1 MSYIIITTEITSYL
15 PKSFNFED
23 FKFKFNHDNQS
34 LDDEI
39 SFISK
44 NKITHKIELSKK
56 DIIFSVKVF
65 KKDSLIG
72 KCDYII
78 PYKSILLKKVPIY
91 EKECIINIINSKK
104 RILSIHY
111 FNLKVNIQ
119 SEIKYIDNEKEENN
133 KRLFVKIN
141 NKIKDSQ
148 ANKNYNNIKIY
159 HKNLNNNNKKIILE
173 KNKQNININ
182 RNNKIYNKPI
192 NHIHKKLNI
201 KLNEIYNKEIYNED
215 NSFDTEEELEKNIE
229 IKDNEFSNYVHN
241 LLKENPLENLDKM
254 ENVDEML
261 SFTKDNILKFLDFQQ
276 DFNNKIR
283 RGIYACNHYYKLL
296 KKYSQKY
303 ANNLK
308 KIQILEKKQK
318 ISEIEKLINTN
329 SLISNIFRIVE
340 IKNNENELF
349 KEITDYNSSE
359 DSIQDNLNINEIY
372 EDKNIK
378 YNKKYNLLNRLLNNC
393 IENYGKNDRILTLL
407 PKNILE
413 KYNFT
418 LDKNEDLNNNIFND
432 LDISL
437 VDNDENDSNENNE
450 NTYNKELDYVE
461 SSINDEIDFELDNN
475 LKEFYKNYRNIPV
488 IKFKKI
494 HDNNYKYGDTQII
507 IIEEGDKI
515 KIKDDKGIFTLDEY
529 IQLNSKN

>member
-104 RILSIHY
+104 RILSIDY

-254 ENVDEML
+254 ENV
-261 SFTKDNILKFLDFQQ
+261 
-276 DFNNKIR
+276 
-283 RGIYACNHYYKLL
+283 Y
-296 KKYSQKY
+296 
-303 ANNLK
+303 
-308 KIQILEKKQK
+308 QI
-318 ISEIEKLINTN
+318 
-329 SLISNIFRIVE
+329 
-340 IKNNENELF
+340 
-349 KEITDYNSSE
+349 
-359 DSIQDNLNINEIY
+359 
-372 EDKNIK
+372 
-378 YNKKYNLLNRLLNNC
+378 
-393 IENYGKNDRILTLL
+393 
-407 PKNILE
+407 
-413 KYNFT
+413 
-418 LDKNEDLNNNIFND
+418 
-432 LDISL
+432 
-437 VDNDENDSNENNE
+437 
-450 NTYNKELDYVE
+450 
-461 SSINDEIDFELDNN
+461 
-475 LKEFYKNYRNIPV
+475 RNI
-488 IKFKKI
+488 
-494 HDNNYKYGDTQII
+494 Y
-507 IIEEGDKI
+507 
-515 KIKDDKGIFTLDEY
+515 
-529 IQLNSKN
+529 